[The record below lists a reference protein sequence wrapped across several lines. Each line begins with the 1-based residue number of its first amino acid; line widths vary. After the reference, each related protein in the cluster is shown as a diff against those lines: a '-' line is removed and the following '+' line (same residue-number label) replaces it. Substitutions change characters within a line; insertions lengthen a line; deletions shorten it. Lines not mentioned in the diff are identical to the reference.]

1 MHRLTRHDECVL
13 IAVSRD
19 KLGKSQI
26 NFYATTAKL
35 HERRPVTTTNATKAT
50 TSPASFEPLTPLAFL
65 ARTATTFPEREAI
78 VYGARRYT
86 YAQFEAEVQ
95 QLARTLAT
103 SVQPGQIVSFV
114 APNTPEM
121 LIAHYAVPL
130 IGAVL
135 NPLNPRLAGREF
147 SFIFEH
153 AESQIVFVDSEVAEL
168 VADAAA
174 GLDNP
179 PVVIELVDDE
189 FGVAPTGTLPT
200 YQDFLAAAPEQT
212 ADNTFAYEVAD
223 ELDTITLNY
232 TSGTTGPPK
241 GVLYTH
247 RGAYLAAQANALH
260 YQLDGTSKYLW
271 TLPMFHCNGWTMT
284 WGVTATASTHV
295 CLRAVRQDEIW
306 DALETEG
313 ISHLCGAPIVAA
325 SITEAARAHT
335 LDRPVRL
342 VTAASAPPPSVIEG
356 LENLGITP
364 VHVYGL
370 TETYGPATINERQEH
385 WTILSVQERARLL
398 ARQGVP
404 MLQNSQVAIVD
415 SHGKQLPA
423 DAESQGEVVIRGNGI
438 MAGYYKN
445 ATATDEAFAG
455 GWFHTGDIGVQHPDG
470 YIQLMDRLKDII
482 ISGGE
487 NISSIEVEGV
497 LHGHPAVS
505 DAAVIGVPDDR
516 WGERPVAYVVVT
528 HEVSS
533 EALREHCRNQLAG
546 FKVPDVFHIISELP
560 RSSTGK
566 IRKTELREL

>member
-1 MHRLTRHDECVL
+1 MTIRAIETS
-13 IAVSRD
+13 A
-19 KLGKSQI
+19 
-26 NFYATTAKL
+26 
-35 HERRPVTTTNATKAT
+35 
-50 TSPASFEPLTPLAFL
+50 SPASYEALTPLAFL
-65 ARTATTFPEREAI
+65 GRTAATFPERQAI
-78 VYGARRYT
+78 VYGSRRST

-95 QLARTLAT
+95 QLARTLAQ
-103 SVQPGQIVSFV
+103 SIKPGQIVSFV

-147 SFIFEH
+147 SYIFEH
-153 AESQIVFVDSEVAEL
+153 AETQMVFVDSEVAAV
-168 VADAAA
+168 VAEAAA
-174 GLDNP
+174 SLKNP
-179 PVVIELVDDE
+179 PVVIELVDE
-189 FGVAPTGTLPT
+189 QFGTAPTGQLPT
-200 YQDFLAAAPEQT
+200 YNDFLAAAPDQT
-212 ADNTFAYEVAD
+212 ADNTYTYDVAR
-223 ELDTITLNY
+223 ELDAITLNY

-247 RGAYLAAQANALH
+247 RGAYLSAQANAQH
-260 YQLDGTSKYLW
+260 YQLNGESKYLW

-284 WGVTATASTHV
+284 WGATATASTHV
-295 CLRAVRQDEIW
+295 CLRAVRQDAIW
-306 DALETEG
+306 DAFETEG
-313 ISHLCGAPIVAA
+313 ITHLCGAPIVAA
-325 SITEAARAHT
+325 SIIDADRARQ

-356 LENLGITP
+356 LETLGITP

-370 TETYGPATINERQEH
+370 TETYGPATINEPQDYWAE
-385 WTILSVQERARLL
+385 LSVTDRARML

-404 MLQNSQVAIVD
+404 MLQNSQVAVVD
-415 SHGKQLPA
+415 PAGNQLPA
-423 DAESQGEVVIRGNGI
+423 DGTSQGEVVIRGNGV

-445 ATATDEAFAG
+445 PEATQESFAG

-487 NISSIEVEGV
+487 NISSIEIEGV
-497 LHGHPAVS
+497 LHAHPEVS

-516 WGERPVAYVVVT
+516 WGERPVAYVVVNR
-528 HEVSS
+528 EVSAD
-533 EALREHCRNQLAG
+533 ALREHCRASLAG
-546 FKVPDVFHIISELP
+546 FKVPDAFHLIDALP

-566 IRKTELREL
+566 IRKTELRDMAD